1 VLTLVDVESLA
12 RTLRKIDRHP
22 ADAPSLLQAVAGP
35 TGSGRTAHVVY
46 GSGNRHS
53 RLQRILADADYR
65 VVDVAGQREQVRMRL
80 ALDALDAARSPDP
93 PGTLVLAADDL
104 ELGDLLRRL
113 RGSGPRVIVIGRR
126 HPAMVEASDRLVDAD
141 ELETLLPRA
150 RPQAHA
156 EARGA
161 WDAATDE
168 EADFEESAAPGAFR
182 IAGERGQDEDDAPDR
197 PSGSDD
203 DEVDDFGDELDEDVD
218 EDLAEDEDLDE
229 EGDDDDDDL
238 QEPADELYE
247 GLDFEDEGA
256 TLPRRTAAS
265 NLDLELAI
273 DEEDA
278 APLDFDDR
286 EDDAAEPEAGDRL
299 SPRSAESSEERPLGR
314 RRRRSRGGRRRN
326 RGAGGGDSAG
336 GGAPREAV
344 ARESHDRAPVRPR
357 AEPVAAQRGGPS
369 RSGDAMGL
377 LREALGRVL
386 QGSPR
391 LVWGTVVLE
400 AMQELDPSFHEGEP
414 SFGSFEQLLEE
425 AQRRGVLRLERSPAT
440 ESYLVTAIASE

>member
-1 VLTLVDVESLA
+1 LPESA
-12 RTLRKIDRHP
+12 VRTRTTRRIDR
-22 ADAPSLLQAVAGP
+22 AVA
-35 TGSGRTAHVVY
+35 TTTRWTTSATSSTKMSTRISQKTRTWK
-46 GSGNRHS
+46 RK
-53 RLQRILADADYR
+53 RTTTTTI
-65 VVDVAGQREQVRMRL
+65 
-80 ALDALDAARSPDP
+80 
-93 PGTLVLAADDL
+93 
-104 ELGDLLRRL
+104 
-113 RGSGPRVIVIGRR
+113 
-126 HPAMVEASDRLVDAD
+126 
-141 ELETLLPRA
+141 
-150 RPQAHA
+150 
-156 EARGA
+156 
-161 WDAATDE
+161 
-168 EADFEESAAPGAFR
+168 
-182 IAGERGQDEDDAPDR
+182 
-197 PSGSDD
+197 
-203 DEVDDFGDELDEDVD
+203 
-218 EDLAEDEDLDE
+218 
-229 EGDDDDDDL
+229 
-238 QEPADELYE
+238 LYE
-247 GLDFEDEGA
+247 GLEFEDEGS